1 MPWIPRGLRHGVVTS
16 GYPKR
21 PDGYGPGFFG
31 HVEVA
36 PVRADGPEMPVRA
49 RVPQAH
55 AGADGPE
62 ALAVAVAECPT
73 GAIAADGDVVRL
85 DRGRCIL
92 CGRCVA
98 LAPSTFRAD
107 PGFETACHTRR
118 ALVVPASEEDDA
130 AAAEARAR
138 LARRV
143 RGLRRS
149 VHVRHVDAGS
159 DGAEEWEVA
168 ALTNPVYDIQRLGVF
183 FTASPKHADVLLVTG
198 VGTAG
203 MEDSLRQTYDLM
215 PEPKVVVAAG
225 VDAASGGMVGVG
237 YAARGGIAGLVP
249 VDVYVPGSPPSP
261 FGILH
266 GILVAVGIL
275 GSRRHVGAEGP
286 DHPAGAS
293 DHPPG
298 AR

>member
-1 MPWIPRGLRHGVVTS
+1 MPWIPRGLRHGIVTS

-36 PVRADGPEMPVRA
+36 PA
-49 RVPQAH
+49 R
-55 AGADGPE
+55 GDGPE
-62 ALAVAVAECPT
+62 ALARGDGPEALAAAVDECPT
-73 GAIAADGDVVRL
+73 GAITFDGDVVRL

-107 PGFETACHTRR
+107 PGFETAGHGRR
-118 ALVVPASEEDDA
+118 ALVVPAAEDDDA
-130 AAAEARAR
+130 ALAETRAR

-168 ALTNPVYDIQRLGVF
+168 ALTNPVYDVQRLGVF

-198 VGTAG
+198 IGTAG
-203 MEDSLRQTYDLM
+203 MDVPLRQTYDLM
-215 PEPKVVVAAG
+215 PDPKVVVAAG
-225 VDAASGGMVGVG
+225 VDATSGGMVHEG
-237 YAARGGIAGLVP
+237 YAARGGVGGLVP

-266 GILVAVGIL
+266 GILAAVGIL
-275 GSRRHVGAEGP
+275 GSRRHVGAEAP
-286 DHPAGAS
+286 KDAAAAP
-293 DHPPG
+293 
-298 AR
+298 